1 MAERE
6 QQRDGEQ
13 TGVPQDEAARDTRAV
28 QDAHGGSMAPGLVDD
43 TGHPVAQAPADR
55 LAETEGADN
64 AFGYAEEVVT
74 EDGT

>member
-1 MAERE
+1 MTERE

-13 TGVPQDEAARDTRAV
+13 TGVPQDEAARSTRAV

-55 LAETEGADN
+55 LAETEGEDN
-64 AFGYAEEVVT
+64 ASGYAEKVIT
-74 EDGT
+74 EDGI